1 MAQSLALSRQRRGES
16 LSRQRRGEA
25 LAGYLF
31 IAPWLIGFFCWTIG
45 PMAVSLGMSFTNW
58 NLLAPAHWIGV
69 TNYLQIFRSQ
79 TTLHSLWNTVY
90 YVVFS
95 VPLSL
100 ALALGIALLLN
111 LPLRFGAFYRLMV
124 YLPVVTSGVATAIL
138 WAWLFAPQIGLIDW
152 ILQSVGLPS
161 IPWLSSTTWSKPA
174 FILMSLWGVGGQ
186 AIIFLAGL
194 KGVPLELLDAALV
207 DGATAWARF
216 RHVVLPQLSPV
227 ILLNGITGIIGAF
240 QVFTAAFVMTQG
252 GPADSTLFYVL
263 NLFNNGFVYFNM
275 GYAAALAW
283 ALFIFVLVLSL
294 LVLRLSRERVYYAGR

>member
-1 MAQSLALSRQRRGES
+1 MARTMSLGRQRRW
-16 LSRQRRGEA
+16 EA

-31 IAPWLIGFFCWTIG
+31 IAPWLIGFFGWTIG

-58 NLLAPAHWIGV
+58 NLLAPAKWIGL
-69 TNYLQIFRSQ
+69 TNYIQIGHSQ
-79 TTLHSLWNTVY
+79 TTLTSLGNTVY
-90 YVVFS
+90 YVALA

-100 ALALGIALLLN
+100 IVALGVALLLN
-111 LPLRFGAFYRLMV
+111 LPLRFGALYRLVV

-152 ILQSVGLPS
+152 LLQSVGLPS

-174 FILMSLWGVGGQ
+174 FILMALWGVGGQ

-194 KGVPLELLDAALV
+194 KGVPQELLDAAYV
-207 DGATAWARF
+207 DGASAWGRF
-216 RHVVLPQLSPV
+216 RHVTVPQLSPV

-252 GPADSTLFYVL
+252 GPAESTLFYV
-263 NLFNNGFVYFNM
+263 
-275 GYAAALAW
+275 
-283 ALFIFVLVLSL
+283 
-294 LVLRLSRERVYYAGR
+294 

>member
-1 MAQSLALSRQRRGES
+1 MARSLTLGRQRRW
-16 LSRQRRGEA
+16 EA

-58 NLLAPAHWIGV
+58 NLLAPAKWIGL
-69 TNYLQIFRSQ
+69 TNYGQIGHSQ
-79 TTLHSLWNTVY
+79 TTLTSLGNTVY
-90 YVVFS
+90 YVALA

-100 ALALGIALLLN
+100 LVALGVALLLN
-111 LPLRFGAFYRLMV
+111 LPLRFGAFYRLVV

-152 ILQSVGLPS
+152 LLQSVGLPS

-174 FILMSLWGVGGQ
+174 FILMALWGVGGQ

-194 KGVPLELLDAALV
+194 KGVPQELLDAAHV
-207 DGATAWARF
+207 DGASAWGRF
-216 RHVVLPQLSPV
+216 RHVTVPQLSPV

-252 GPADSTLFYVL
+252 GPAESTLFYVL
-263 NLFNNGFVYFNM
+263 NLYNNAFVYFNM

-283 ALFIFVLVLSL
+283 VLFVFVLVLSL
-294 LVLRLSRERVYYAGR
+294 LVLRLSRDRVYYAGR